1 MPAVTVQPIE
11 KTLTYIPG
19 FDYVSKG
26 GLPRGRTTLVAGSS
40 GSAKSVFGC
49 HFLAGG
55 ILHAQESGVFVT
67 FEETPL
73 DIRRNMQGFGWDI
86 AAWESNNLW
95 AFVDGTGTYSEETVI
110 NGDYDL
116 DALIARVE
124 YAIKRVNA
132 KRVIIDSMSTVLAQ
146 LPNPTIVRHEL
157 FRLISALKSMD
168 VTAIVT
174 AERSDDFTSVSRFEV
189 EEFVSDN
196 VIILRNALDGD
207 RRRRTIEVLKFRGT
221 DHAKGEFPFS
231 VMPNSGVEVIPLAAI
246 EMTRESSTQRI
257 PSGVPA
263 LDAMCGGGFL
273 EGAVIL
279 VSGATGSGKTL
290 VGMKFVATG
299 VEAQDQ
305 RTALFTFEES
315 RSQLYRN
322 AKGWGIDFAA
332 MEQNGMLRVMAEY
345 PESANLEDHLI
356 KMKRIIL
363 EFQPSRVVVD
373 SISALENI
381 ATPRSFREFIIG
393 LTAFLRE
400 QGITVLYTSNP
411 ANLLGSSISE
421 GYISTI
427 TDTIIMMRY
436 VETFGEM
443 QRVLTVLKMRGSQH
457 DKRIRQFTID
467 TGGINIGPA
476 LRNVSGILSGNFVYT
491 GSADLERIHGPFASD
506 QS

>member
-1 MPAVTVQPIE
+1 MPASTVQPIE
-11 KTLTYIPG
+11 KMLTYIPG

-26 GLPRGRTTLVAGSS
+26 GLPRGRTTLVSGSS
-40 GSAKSVFGC
+40 GSAKSVFSS

-55 ILHAQESGVFVT
+55 ILHAQDAGVFVT
-67 FEETPL
+67 FEESPL
-73 DIRRNMQGFGWDI
+73 DIRRNMLGFGWDI
-86 AAWESNNLW
+86 AAWEGNNLW

-116 DALIARVE
+116 DGLIARIE
-124 YAIKRVNA
+124 YAVKRVNA
-132 KRVIIDSMSTVLAQ
+132 KRVVLDSMSTVFAQ

-157 FRLISALKSMD
+157 FRLIGALKSME
-168 VTAIVT
+168 VTAILT
-174 AERSDDFTSVSRFEV
+174 AERTEEYGPISRFDV

-221 DHAKGEFPFS
+221 QHAKGEFPFS
-231 VMPNSGVEVIPLAAI
+231 VMPGIGVEIIPLSAI
-246 EMTRESSTQRI
+246 ELAQESSTQRI
-257 PSGVPA
+257 PSGVA
-263 LDAMCGGGFL
+263 ELDTMCGGGFL

-279 VSGATGSGKTL
+279 ISGATGTGKTL
-290 VGMKFVATG
+290 TGMKFVATG
-299 VEAQDQ
+299 IEAQDQ

-322 AKGWGIDFAA
+322 AKGWGIDFAG
-332 MEQNGMLRVMAEY
+332 MEQAGKLYVMAEY

-356 KMKRIIL
+356 KIKQIIM
-363 EFQPSRVVVD
+363 EFQPKRIVVD

-381 ATPRSFREFIIG
+381 GTPRSFREFIIG

-400 QGITVLYTSNP
+400 QGITGLYTSNP

-467 TGGINIGPA
+467 AEGINIGAA
-476 LRNVSGILSGNFVYT
+476 LRNVSGILSGNFIYT